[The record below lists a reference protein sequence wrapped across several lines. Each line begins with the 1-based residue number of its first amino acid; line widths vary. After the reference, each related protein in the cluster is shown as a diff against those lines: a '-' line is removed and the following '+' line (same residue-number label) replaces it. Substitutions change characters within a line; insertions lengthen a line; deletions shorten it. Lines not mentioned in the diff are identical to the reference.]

1 MTPLERKAQ
10 DWLEAGVL
18 GHGLWAR
25 YQEACVL
32 IPELLHEVKLLQQL
46 NRELIKDMKHI
57 ERLEE
62 M

>member
-10 DWLEAGVL
+10 AWIAGPP
-18 GHGLWAR
+18 HGNGMWEQ
-25 YQEACVL
+25 YWEACHL